1 MKDLERHLKSALAR
15 KSPPAQFADR
25 VLAAAGREVQR
36 SGRPRGIGRALS
48 RVAAALLVATIGTG
62 AWMQHQESVRQ
73 QREAERASV
82 LVKLALH
89 IASEK
94 TNIAR
99 DRLRGDGRDDT
110 KRTKEGTSHETKN
123 D

>member
-1 MKDLERHLKSALAR
+1 MSDLERQLKSALAR
-15 KSPPAQFADR
+15 KSAPAHFADR
-25 VLAAAGREVQR
+25 VLAAAGREVR
-36 SGRPRGIGRALS
+36 KPGRPRGIGRTLS
-48 RVAAALLVATIGTG
+48 GIAAALLVATIGTG
-62 AWMQHQESVRQ
+62 AWMQYQESVRQ
-73 QREAERASV
+73 HREAERASM

-94 TNIAR
+94 TNVAR

-110 KRTKEGTSHETKN
+110 KQAKEGTNHETTN